1 MPEPKPKRGRPR
13 LEIDPKQV
21 KAAREAVMVKLIR
34 NTLAETNFNVS
45 DTSRRLNISRE
56 NLYYFMK
63 RFNIV
68 RPDE

>member
-1 MPEPKPKRGRPR
+1 MVVADASSEEG
-13 LEIDPKQV
+13 L

-34 NTLAETNFNVS
+34 NTLSETNFNVS
-45 DTSRRLNISRE
+45 ETSRRLNISRE